1 MDVHVMTAVVGVA
14 LALGVGAAATVTGM
28 DRDRALYPAT
38 LVMIAGLYVLFGAI
52 DGRPVVIA
60 VEVAGMIPFVAAALF
75 GFRRSLWIV
84 AAALLGH
91 GVYDLLHPH
100 LVDDAGVPPWW
111 PAFCLAYD
119 AAAALY
125 LAWRLGGAG
134 LDARLARRGT

>member
-1 MDVHVMTAVVGVA
+1 MDVHVMAAVFGIA
-14 LALGVGAAATVTGM
+14 LALGVGAAADVVGM

-38 LVMIAGLYVLFGAI
+38 AVMIAGLSVPFGTI

-75 GFRRSLWIV
+75 GFRRSLGIV

-91 GVYDLLHPH
+91 GVYDFLHPH

-125 LAWRLGGAG
+125 LAWRLRGAG
-134 LDARLARRGT
+134 LDARLAHRGT